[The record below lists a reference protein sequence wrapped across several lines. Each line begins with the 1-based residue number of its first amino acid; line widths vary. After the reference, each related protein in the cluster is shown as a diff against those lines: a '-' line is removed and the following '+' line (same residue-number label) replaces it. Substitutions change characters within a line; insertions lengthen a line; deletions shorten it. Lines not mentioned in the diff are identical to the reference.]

1 MSKPTKKTVNKEGK
15 KRKKENPP
23 ECPCVYG
30 GQNCIILRRHCGDWV
45 HEDDVLREA
54 GLPVREHCLSKPTP
68 AQNKAMKEFQEKM
81 EKEGF
86 DSITKRF
93 KEDIG

>member
-1 MSKPTKKTVNKEGK
+1 MPKPVKKTEKKDKKEGK
-15 KRKKENPP
+15 KRKREVQ
-23 ECPCVYG
+23 ECPCMG
-30 GQNCIILRRHCGDWV
+30 GQSCIVLRRAAHDWV

-54 GLPVREHCLSKPTP
+54 GLPVRENCFSKPTKE
-68 AQNKAMKEFQEKM
+68 QNNAMKEFQEKM

-93 KEDIG
+93 